1 MVTPEEEPLILKQFL
16 RFGETRAIVQLMT
29 ASPAPGTFSGA
40 TAGVTPAA
48 AGGWRPADSGC
59 KANAPGAEPSAGG
72 RGFPPPLL
80 SSSVHHFLPPA
91 QVSQRSGFR

>member
-29 ASPAPGTFSGA
+29 ASPAPGTFSGP

-48 AGGWRPADSGC
+48 AGGWRPADSSC
-59 KANAPGAEPSAGG
+59 KTNAPAGG